1 MPNFR
6 DRLSGLFAELRR
18 RRVGRVA
25 VAYAVSAWLLI
36 EVADTIFPRLLLPD
50 WSVTAVIIAV
60 AIGFPVAL
68 LLAWSFDIVPDQ
80 AGGMRTLRPK
90 QWLALALGSVLFV
103 VAAGAVTR
111 MWVRSADAS
120 ESLVV
125 LPIEALATDSSQN
138 YFAAGMHEALIG
150 ELAQINALRVISRTS
165 ALHYRG
171 KSVPE
176 IARELNVRNVVEA
189 SLARTGDEV
198 EIRVQLIRALPE
210 ERSVWSDVYRRDVR
224 AVRTLHGEIAR
235 TIAQQIRV
243 RLSADE
249 QTRLTTVTDVD
260 PRTYEAYLRGMYHLQ
275 KNTPEDIAFG
285 LRYMHDAVARNPA
298 DARAYAGLALG
309 YATLGHG
316 VAPPEDAW
324 ARARAAA
331 LRAVALDPNLAE
343 GHAALADVKYY
354 YEWDW
359 EGAEQAFRRANELN
373 PNLAMNHY
381 HYAWY
386 LATLDRLDEAIVEHK
401 LARDLDPLTAI
412 HTGWLGGLYIMAGR
426 PDEAIREAKAAIELQ
441 PDAPVGYLVLGDAYL
456 EKGMF
461 EEAIATHREAS
472 VKLPRARWF
481 LAHTLAV
488 AGRTDEARQIAAT
501 LEAEKP
507 NAWNSFGLGAIYSA
521 LGDQDRAF
529 QWLAAEPHHA
539 WLPSVR
545 NIYWFKGLRGDP
557 RLAQL
562 VERMHLP
569 PARDYVRSTDP
580 L

>member
-1 MPNFR
+1 
-6 DRLSGLFAELRR
+6 
-18 RRVGRVA
+18 V
-25 VAYAVSAWLLI
+25 
-36 EVADTIFPRLLLPD
+36 
-50 WSVTAVIIAV
+50 
-60 AIGFPVAL
+60 IGFPVAL
-68 LLAWSFDIVPDQ
+68 LLAWSFDIVPDRD
-80 AGGMRTLRPK
+80 GGMRAVRPK
-90 QWLALALGSVLFV
+90 QWLVLALGSVAFV
-103 VAAGAVTR
+103 AAAGAVTR
-111 MWVRSADAS
+111 VWVRSADAS

-125 LPIEALATDSSQN
+125 LPIEALADTGQI

-165 ALHYRG
+165 SLHYSASG

-189 SLARTGDEV
+189 SVTRSGDEV

-224 AVRTLHGEIAR
+224 AVRALHGEIAR

-243 RLSADE
+243 QLTPEE
-249 QTRLTTVTDVD
+249 QTRLNTAQDID
-260 PRTYEAYLRGMYHLQ
+260 PATYEAYLRGMYHLQ
-275 KNTPEDIAFG
+275 RNTPEDITAG

-316 VAPPEDAW
+316 VAPPDDAW
-324 ARARAAA
+324 TRARAAA
-331 LRAVALDPNLAE
+331 MRAVALDPNLAE
-343 GHAALADVKYY
+343 AHAALADVKYY

-359 EGAEQAFRRANELN
+359 EGAERAFRRANELN

-426 PDEAIREAKAAIELQ
+426 YDDAIREAKAAIEPQ
-441 PDAPVGYLVLGDAYL
+441 PDAPVGYLVLGDAFL

-472 VKLPRARWF
+472 AKLPRARWF
-481 LAHTLAV
+481 LGHTLAV
-488 AGRTDEARQIAAT
+488 AGQTNEARQIAAT

-507 NAWNSFGLGAIYSA
+507 NAWNAFGLGAIYSA
-521 LGDQDRAF
+521 LGDRDRAF
-529 QWLAAEPHHA
+529 TWLAVEPHHA

-545 NIYWFKGLRGDP
+545 NVYWFKGLRGDP

-569 PARDYVRSTDP
+569 AARDNGRVAVP
-580 L
+580 